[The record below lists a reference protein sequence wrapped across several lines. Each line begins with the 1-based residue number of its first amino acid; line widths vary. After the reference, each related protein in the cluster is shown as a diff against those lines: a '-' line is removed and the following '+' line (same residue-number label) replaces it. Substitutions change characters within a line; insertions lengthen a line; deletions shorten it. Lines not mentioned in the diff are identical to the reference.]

1 MTKFF
6 EANIAPG
13 IILGSAIFSIFW
25 GCVNA
30 MLIKRVDL
38 KDVTVIKNAL
48 KEANCDPEDEEAQPI
63 NSAGDGEQWS
73 AARIIE
79 QMEFIG
85 DQITAGAISFLN

>member
-1 MTKFF
+1 M
-6 EANIAPG
+6 
-13 IILGSAIFSIFW
+13 
-25 GCVNA
+25 
-30 MLIKRVDL
+30 
-38 KDVTVIKNAL
+38 IKNAL

-85 DQITAGAISFLN
+85 DQITSVSTKHNNLKFKNISHFLTGITASSCLCLNAKYFNY